1 MPKSIAGPEDGKVRM
16 DRNNRETVLFFT
28 MALVG
33 GLLAGFSVV
42 RSGLLSSAETMNL
55 ITIVSSL
62 LSRDLHQLALR
73 LGVALFFAL
82 SIAAATLLK
91 NDRRIQLWAI
101 LVDILGVLIVGLI
114 PGRHNSVAVLYPL
127 FFACGLQWCAFPGA
141 RGYTSSCVFSTNN
154 FRQLM
159 AGLTGGLSG
168 QDPDGFRRARFFGT
182 TLLLFH
188 IGVASALWLGRVMD
202 GRSIWFTLVPLG
214 CALRLC
220 LLKLR
225 GSAE

>member
-1 MPKSIAGPEDGKVRM
+1 M
-16 DRNNRETVLFFT
+16 DRKNRETMLFFT
-28 MALVG
+28 MALIG

-62 LSRDLHQLALR
+62 LSWDLHLLALR
-73 LGVALFFAL
+73 VGVALFFAL

-91 NDRRIQLWAI
+91 QDRRIQLWAI

-114 PGRHNSVAVLYPL
+114 PGRHSSVAVLYPL

-141 RGYTSSCVFSTNN
+141 EGYTSSCVFSTNN

-159 AGLTGGLSG
+159 AVLTGGLSG
-168 QDPDGFRRARFFGT
+168 QDPDGFRRAKFYGR

-188 IGVASALWLGRVMD
+188 IGVASALALGRVWD
-202 GRSIWFTLVPLG
+202 GRSIWFTLAPLG
-214 CALRLC
+214 CALWLY
-220 LLKLR
+220 LR
-225 GSAE
+225 KQRETAE